1 MALFNGKSGLVTGV
15 SGAIGRAT
23 ATNGSKPPVRLWSRH
38 GFLMALALLGA
49 AFLAGTTTL
58 RAEADSPR
66 PMIASEQDRGGLL
79 FPQQNQHRNILD
91 LSGLW
96 QFQLDPKEEGEAKG
110 WFNALPAPRLI
121 AVPCSWND
129 LFDDAKNYLDLAW
142 YRTEFSAPSGWRGQR
157 VFVRVGSANY
167 AAKVW
172 VNGVK
177 VAEHLGGHLPFAVD
191 ISERLVWDG
200 KNVIAISVENKQL
213 IDRVPPGPGT
223 SGGGVAGVLGG
234 YPLTTYDFFP
244 YAGLHRPVVL
254 YSVPSAA
261 HIDDVTVVTS
271 IDGKDGIARVRV
283 ATAGDYTGEG
293 KVRLGDLETVLNF
306 QGGSADA
313 TLRLPDARLWSPSD
327 PHLYPMTVTLNDN
340 GSVTDSY
347 CLDVGIRTIAVQGDQ
362 LLLNGQPIK
371 LTGFGMHE
379 DFPIHGR
386 GFDLPVWV
394 RNFELLKWVGANSFR
409 TSHYPYAEEVM
420 QLADR
425 LGFLVINEIPA
436 VGLNFEDSA
445 EATAARLAQCK
456 QQIRELIARDK
467 NHPST
472 IIWSVANE
480 PMAGPLL
487 GRSGPVP
494 QAVEAGMK
502 FFQEMLDETRRL
514 DPTRLV
520 TLVGVQGGPP
530 DWLEPFDVIGINRYY
545 GWYVL
550 GGQLDA
556 GGEALANEL
565 DALHA
570 KFGKPIII
578 AEFGT
583 DTMPGVHNQ
592 PPEMW
597 TEEYQVEY
605 LRRYLDVA
613 SKRPFMAGLHVWNF
627 ADFKTGQ
634 GTSRAGGMNFKGVFT
649 RDRRPKMGAHFLRS
663 QWIGE

>member
-1 MALFNGKSGLVTGV
+1 MTPLVEKFALVATVLLTVT
-15 SGAIGRAT
+15 A
-23 ATNGSKPPVRLWSRH
+23 
-38 GFLMALALLGA
+38 
-49 AFLAGTTTL
+49 TL
-58 RAEADSPR
+58 RAQSGPT
-66 PMIASEQDRGGLL
+66 ASTPHSGGLL
-79 FPQQNQHRNILD
+79 HPQQNRYRNVLD

-96 QFQLDPKEEGEAKG
+96 QFQPDPKEEGEANG
-110 WFNALPAPRLI
+110 WFNQLPAPRPI
-121 AVPCSWND
+121 PVPCSWND

-142 YRTEFSAPSGWRGQR
+142 YRREFSAPSGWRGQR

-177 VAEHLGGHLPFAVD
+177 VAEHLGGHLPFVVD
-191 ISERLVWDG
+191 VSEQLVWD
-200 KNVIAISVENKQL
+200 KENVIAIAVENKQL
-213 IDRVPPGPGT
+213 LGRVPPGPGT

-244 YAGLHRPVVL
+244 YSGLHRPVVL

-261 HIDDVTVVTS
+261 HIDDITAVTS
-271 IDGKDGIARVRV
+271 IDGKEGVVRV
-283 ATAGDYTGEG
+283 TVVAAGASPEEG
-293 KVRLGDLETVLNF
+293 KVRLGEIEAALTFRDGLAE
-306 QGGSADA
+306 A
-313 TLRLPDARLWSPSD
+313 TLKVPDARLWSPSD
-327 PHLYPMTVTLNDN
+327 PHLYPMTVTLVEN
-340 GSVTDSY
+340 GKATDGY
-347 CLDVGIRTIAVQGDQ
+347 TLDVGIRTIAVQGDRI
-362 LLLNGQPIK
+362 LLNGRPIRLK
-371 LTGFGMHE
+371 GFGMHE

-386 GFDLPVWV
+386 GLDLPVWV
-394 RNFELLKWVGANSFR
+394 RNFELLKWVGANSLR

-436 VGLNFEDSA
+436 VGLNFEDPP
-445 EATAARLAQCK
+445 EATAARLLQCK

-472 IIWSVANE
+472 ILWSVANE

-487 GRSGPVP
+487 GRGGPVP
-494 QAVEAGMK
+494 QATEAGMK
-502 FFQEMLDETRRL
+502 FFREMLAETRRL
-514 DPTRLV
+514 DPTRPV
-520 TLVGVQGGPP
+520 TLVGVQGGP
-530 DWLEPFDVIGINRYY
+530 DEWLDLFDVIAINRYY
-545 GWYVL
+545 GWYVA

-556 GGEALANEL
+556 GAGMLADEL

-570 KFGKPIII
+570 KFGKPIIL

-597 TEEYQVEY
+597 SEEYQVEY

-613 SKRPFMAGLHVWNF
+613 SGRPFMAGMHVWNF

-663 QWIGE
+663 QWLEKESDASE